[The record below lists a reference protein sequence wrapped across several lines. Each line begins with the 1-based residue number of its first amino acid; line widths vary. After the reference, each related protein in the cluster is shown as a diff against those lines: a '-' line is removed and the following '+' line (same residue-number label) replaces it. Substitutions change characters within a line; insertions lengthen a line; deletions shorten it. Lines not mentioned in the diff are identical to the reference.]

1 MYINAYL
8 YIYNSAYPIVFDL
21 EQSKPSV
28 LKSERKDDGVFTAS
42 YAYRYQWKILKE
54 KYGEHFKS

>member
-1 MYINAYL
+1 MKLTEIFT
-8 YIYNSAYPIVFDL
+8 IVLILSFFDL

>member
-1 MYINAYL
+1 MKLTEIFT
-8 YIYNSAYPIVFDL
+8 IVLILSFFDL

-54 KYGEHFKS
+54 KYGEHFKK

>member
-1 MYINAYL
+1 
-8 YIYNSAYPIVFDL
+8 
-21 EQSKPSV
+21 
-28 LKSERKDDGVFTAS
+28 VFTAS